1 MQKKGGHASTTNKF
15 IGQGILLFID
25 QILVSVTN
33 WLYWIIV
40 SRLASTSEIGQAT
53 SVYSLVLLISTV
65 SQIGL
70 EYPLLKRSSLYRSQI
85 LGTALAIELI
95 ITSGSIAAIIFLAN
109 TDMYHTSLGQY
120 VLVAIA
126 LLVLSPIS
134 FVGRFALL
142 GISNAKSV
150 LVFDVSAT
158 IAKFLTAYIL
168 LSTGFGAFGI
178 LFSFMIA
185 SLVAAITMLLI
196 AAGRLSLRP
205 VRDKRRIIEVIK
217 EGVSNAPSKLSR
229 TMIITLS
236 VILLASY
243 GISDSDIGTFYLA
256 LMISVVGAGLATS
269 MSFTVIPASSE
280 SKADLSSGSLRIG
293 LSLTVPLIAAL
304 LVAPKDILAV
314 LGMEYAAAHNILLV
328 LSMGILPTAIVM
340 NAISKFNNSGEQ
352 RKIIAIG
359 LIQIAGFL
367 TSFVL
372 LVPHY
377 GSLGAAYSILIAY
390 AASSAFS
397 VYWFERLQ
405 RRYIAASLVAVIIGW
420 AAGYIISMILDYS
433 LIVIIS
439 SVVTTLVV
447 VFVLKITS
455 TSEIRQVI
463 RNVIKPRGSL

>member
-1 MQKKGGHASTTNKF
+1 MG
-15 IGQGILLFID
+15 
-25 QILVSVTN
+25 
-33 WLYWIIV
+33 
-40 SRLASTSEIGQAT
+40 
-53 SVYSLVLLISTV
+53 
-65 SQIGL
+65 
-70 EYPLLKRSSLYRSQI
+70 
-85 LGTALAIELI
+85 
-95 ITSGSIAAIIFLAN
+95 SG
-109 TDMYHTSLGQY
+109 
-120 VLVAIA
+120 
-126 LLVLSPIS
+126 P
-134 FVGRFALL
+134 
-142 GISNAKSV
+142 
-150 LVFDVSAT
+150 
-158 IAKFLTAYIL
+158 
-168 LSTGFGAFGI
+168 FGI

-390 AASSAFS
+390 SASSAFS